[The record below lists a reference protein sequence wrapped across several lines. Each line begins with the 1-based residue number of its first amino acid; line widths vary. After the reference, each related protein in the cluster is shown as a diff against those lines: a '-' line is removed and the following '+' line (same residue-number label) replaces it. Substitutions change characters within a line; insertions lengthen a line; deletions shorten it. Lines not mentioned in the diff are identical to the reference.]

1 MLIFVLIFCRK
12 LNLTVTYS
20 PISLLRWQ
28 MYAAQ
33 NMRSKWY
40 SMLGADFMEDSDNDQ
55 DSLKVL
61 LDRSIS
67 EIALIE
73 KDSSNES
80 NIRVQTQTGSDN
92 EYVR

>member
-1 MLIFVLIFCRK
+1 MIFRT
-12 LNLTVTYS
+12 LNLTLTYS

-55 DSLKVL
+55 DSLKVYWCKNQIL
-61 LDRSIS
+61 QFLP
-67 EIALIE
+67 
-73 KDSSNES
+73 K
-80 NIRVQTQTGSDN
+80 
-92 EYVR
+92 

>member
-1 MLIFVLIFCRK
+1 
-12 LNLTVTYS
+12 
-20 PISLLRWQ
+20 

-80 NIRVQTQTGSDN
+80 NIIVQTQTGSDN
-92 EYVR
+92 ENVR

>member
-1 MLIFVLIFCRK
+1 
-12 LNLTVTYS
+12 
-20 PISLLRWQ
+20 

-92 EYVR
+92 ENVR

>member
-1 MLIFVLIFCRK
+1 
-12 LNLTVTYS
+12 
-20 PISLLRWQ
+20 
-28 MYAAQ
+28 
-33 NMRSKWY
+33 
-40 SMLGADFMEDSDNDQ
+40 MLGADFMEDSDNDQ

-80 NIRVQTQTGSDN
+80 NIVQTQTGSDN

>member
-1 MLIFVLIFCRK
+1 
-12 LNLTVTYS
+12 
-20 PISLLRWQ
+20 
-28 MYAAQ
+28 
-33 NMRSKWY
+33 
-40 SMLGADFMEDSDNDQ
+40 MLGADFMEDSDNDQ

-92 EYVR
+92 ENVR